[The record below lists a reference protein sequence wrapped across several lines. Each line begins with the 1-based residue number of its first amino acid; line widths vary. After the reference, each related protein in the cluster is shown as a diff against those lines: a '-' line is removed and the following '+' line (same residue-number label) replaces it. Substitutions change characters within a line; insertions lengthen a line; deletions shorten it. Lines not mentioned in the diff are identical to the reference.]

1 MGPNIWNCE
10 PTQSCLFQNVSLR
23 YFMTVIQS
31 RLTQIPMPQV
41 SLGFLKTEPRSK
53 QACLKPSRCQ
63 TYWLVK
69 IKQVIITVSVTGEEE
84 RLCVCVCMWMHV
96 PMLAWVCR
104 GQELQRVS
112 VFLSPSACHL
122 RLGSSLNLGFTLAG
136 QWASSLTL
144 LHWGSSQ
151 HYLPCP
157 TFPRGPWIQFQV
169 LTLIQLAMY
178 RLNHPL
184 STVSKRFWVR
194 RSGCETCCATF

>member
-84 RLCVCVCMWMHV
+84 RLCVCVCACGCMCPCLHECV
-96 PMLAWVCR
+96 EVRSYREC
-104 GQELQRVS
+104 
-112 VFLSPSACHL
+112 LS
-122 RLGSSLNLGFTLAG
+122 SSLLQLVIWDSAHHWIWG
-136 QWASSLTL
+136 
-144 LHWGSSQ
+144 LHWLASGLQVWLFCTGVPASTIYHAQLFQEGHGSNFRC
-151 HYLPCP
+151 L
-157 TFPRGPWIQFQV
+157 
-169 LTLIQLAMY
+169 
-178 RLNHPL
+178 
-184 STVSKRFWVR
+184 
-194 RSGCETCCATF
+194 RSYSWQCTD

>member
-1 MGPNIWNCE
+1 
-10 PTQSCLFQNVSLR
+10 
-23 YFMTVIQS
+23 MTVIQS

-63 TYWLVK
+63 TYWSVK
-69 IKQVIITVSVTGEEE
+69 IKQVIITVSVTGEEK
-84 RLCVCVCMWMHV
+84 RLCVCVCMWIHV
-96 PMLAWVCR
+96 TMLVQCR

-122 RLGSSLNLGFTLAG
+122 RLGSSLNLGFTLVG

-151 HYLPCP
+151 P

-169 LTLIQLAMY
+169 LKLIQLAMY

-184 STVSKRFWVR
+184 STVSKRF
-194 RSGCETCCATF
+194 